1 MNGFLHD
8 LRYGLRLLRRKRGLT
23 AVAVITLALGIS
35 ANTAIF
41 SVAFATILRPLPFVR
56 QEQLF
61 VAWKSDTTANNPFA
75 ELSIPEF
82 NDWQRES
89 RLVDNIAAMPT
100 AVYGYGYV
108 LTGQGEPV
116 QLESARVSA
125 GFLGTLGATPLLG
138 RDFTADDDRPG
149 AAPVVVLSH
158 NLWRERFDT
167 DPNIVGRVIA
177 LGGRGH
183 TIIGVMPREFEFP
196 KGASIWTPLS
206 GAMNPRTVENRG
218 AVFLQAIG
226 RLKPGVTLEQTEA
239 ELNTIIARV
248 AAEHPALEASG
259 HRVVITPLADYVF
272 GNARPALWLLLAA
285 TGLLLLIACVNIA
298 NLLLARAI
306 SRRRELAVRLALGAS
321 RARLVRQFVTE
332 SLVLTVLGGAMGIL
346 LAFWLIDLLLWIA
359 PSDIPRVT
367 EVRINGVV
375 LLFTCVMTLTTTLAV
390 GLVPAFAASK
400 VSLSEAINEGGSRV
414 SGERASGRL
423 RGALV
428 VIEVAMSLLLLI
440 GAALTVRTFQ
450 NLSRVNLGFDSRNVL
465 TFQLSLQGEKYR
477 DLQARRSFFQQLLA
491 RLEEQP
497 GVVSAGAVTIRPLEG
512 TIGWDVPFA
521 IEGQS
526 AAEAQKNAV
535 PNYEAISPHYFRAI
549 GIPLK
554 SGREFTEDDHDKA
567 PYVAIISESMARAVF
582 GADVDPIGKRI
593 TNDFMDADAHWRT
606 IVGVAADAR
615 YRQLKDIRWDMYTP
629 YKQST
634 APIRYIAMRTA
645 SDPKA
650 FANIA
655 RQTLA
660 SLDSSQAV
668 TGVATMEQLVDQNLA
683 RPRFNSL
690 LLIWLSVL
698 GGVLAAVGIY
708 GVMSYGVTQRTQ
720 EIGIRMALGAQTTDV
735 LKLVITQGM
744 TLVFAGLGIGLIAA
758 LALTRLMSGLLFG
771 VSATDPMTF
780 VIIGILLAGVALL
793 ACYIPA
799 RRAARVDPMVALHY
813 E

>member
-1 MNGFLHD
+1 MNGFLQD

-23 AVAVITLALGIS
+23 VVAVITLALGIS

-41 SVAFATILRPLPFVR
+41 SVAFATILRPLPFVQQDR
-56 QEQLF
+56 LF
-61 VAWKSDTTANNPFA
+61 VAWKSDTTASNPFV
-75 ELSIPEF
+75 ELSVPEF
-82 NDWQRES
+82 NDWQRQSE
-89 RLVDNIAAMPT
+89 LVDNIAAMPT
-100 AVYGYGYV
+100 TVYGYGYV
-108 LTGQGEPV
+108 LTGQGEAV
-116 QLESARVSA
+116 HLESARVSA
-125 GFLGTLGATPLLG
+125 GFFATLGATPLLG
-138 RDFTADDDRPG
+138 RDFTTDDDRPG
-149 AAPVVVLSH
+149 SAPVVVLS
-158 NLWRERFDT
+158 NSLWRERFDT
-167 DPNIVGRVIA
+167 DPDIVGRVIA

-226 RLKPGVTLEQTEA
+226 RLKPGVTVEQTEA

-248 AAEHPALEASG
+248 AAEHPDLEASG
-259 HRVVITPLADYVF
+259 HRVVITPLAEYVF

-306 SRRRELAVRLALGAS
+306 SRRRELAVRLALGAG
-321 RARLVRQFVTE
+321 RARLVRQFITE
-332 SLVLTVLGGAMGIL
+332 SLVLTVLGGAMGVL
-346 LAFWLIDLLLWIA
+346 LAYWLIDLLLWIA
-359 PSDIPRVT
+359 PSDIPRVS

-375 LLFTCVMTLTTTLAV
+375 LLFTCVMTLMTTLAV

-414 SGERASGRL
+414 SGERTSGRL

-428 VIEVAMSLLLLI
+428 VIEVAMSVLLLI

-477 DLQARRSFFQQLLA
+477 DPVARRNFFQQLLA

-497 GVVSAGAVTIRPLEG
+497 GVISAGAVTIRPLEG

-521 IEGQS
+521 VEGQS
-526 AAEAQKNAV
+526 VAEAQKNVV
-535 PNYEAISPHYFRAI
+535 PNYESISPHYFRAM

-567 PYVAIISESMARAVF
+567 PYVAIISESMALAVF
-582 GADVDPIGKRI
+582 GTDVDPIGKRI
-593 TNDFMDADAHWRT
+593 TNDFMDADARWRT

-615 YRQLKDIRWDMYTP
+615 YRELKDIRWDMYAP
-629 YKQST
+629 YRQST

-660 SLDSSQAV
+660 TLDSSQAL

-720 EIGIRMALGAQTTDV
+720 EIGIRMALGAQTADV

-744 TLVFAGLGIGLIAA
+744 TLVFAGLAIGLIAA
-758 LALTRLMSGLLFG
+758 LALTRLMTGLLFG
-771 VSATDPMTF
+771 VSATDPVTF

>member
-1 MNGFLHD
+1 MNGFLQD
-8 LRYGLRLLRRKRGLT
+8 LRYGLRLLRRKRALT

-41 SVAFATILRPLPFVR
+41 SVAFATILRPLPFAG
-56 QEQLF
+56 QERLF
-61 VAWKSDTTANNPFA
+61 VAWKSNVTASNPFV
-75 ELSIPEF
+75 ELSVPEF
-82 NDWQRES
+82 NDWQRDS
-89 RLVDNIAAMPT
+89 QLVDSIAAMPT
-100 AVYGYGYV
+100 TVYGYGYV

-125 GFLGTLGATPLLG
+125 GFFATLGATPLLG
-138 RDFTADDDRPG
+138 RDFTVDDDRPG

-167 DPNIVGRVIA
+167 NPEIVGRVIA
-177 LGGRGH
+177 LGGRGY

-196 KGASIWTPLS
+196 RGASIWTPLS
-206 GAMNPRTVENRG
+206 GTMNPRAIENRG
-218 AVFLQAIG
+218 SVFLQVIG
-226 RLKPGVTLEQTEA
+226 RLKPGVTQAQLEA
-239 ELNTIIARV
+239 ELNAIIGRM
-248 AAEHPALEASG
+248 AADHPDLEASG
-259 HRVVITPLADYVF
+259 HRAVITPLTDYVF

-321 RARLVRQFVTE
+321 RARLVRQFITE
-332 SLVLTVLGGAMGIL
+332 SLVLTIPGGAAGIL
-346 LAFWLIDLLLWIA
+346 LAYWLIDLLLFVA
-359 PSDIPRVT
+359 PSDIPRV
-367 EVRINGVV
+367 EDVRINGAV
-375 LLFTCVMTLTTTLAV
+375 LLFTCAMTLMTTLAV

-400 VSLSEAINEGGSRV
+400 MSLNEAINEGGSRV

-428 VIEVAMSLLLLI
+428 VIEVSMSLLLLI

-450 NLSRVNLGFDSRNVL
+450 NLSRVNLGFDPHNVL

-477 DLQARRSFFQQLLA
+477 DRDARGNFFQQLLD

-497 GVVSAGAVTIRPLEG
+497 GVVSAGAVLIRPMEG
-512 TIGWDVPFA
+512 TIGWDLPFA
-521 IEGQS
+521 LEGQS
-526 AAEAQKNAV
+526 TAEANKNVV
-535 PNYEAISPHYFRAI
+535 PNYESISPHYFRAM

-554 SGREFTEDDHDKA
+554 TGREFTEDDHDKA
-567 PYVAIISESMARAVF
+567 PYVAIISESMARGVF
-582 GADVDPIGKRI
+582 GQDVDPIGKRI
-593 TNDFMDADAHWRT
+593 TNDALDAETRWRT

-615 YRQLKDIRWDMYTP
+615 YRELKDIRWDMYVP
-629 YKQST
+629 YRQST

-645 SDPKA
+645 SEPKA
-650 FANIA
+650 FASVA
-655 RQTLA
+655 RQVVA
-660 SLDSSQAV
+660 SLDSSQAL

-690 LLIWLSVL
+690 LLVWLSLL
-698 GGVLAAVGIY
+698 GGVLAMVGIY

-720 EIGIRMALGAQTTDV
+720 EIGIRMALGAQTSDV
-735 LKLVITQGM
+735 LKLVIAHGM
-744 TLVFAGLGIGLIAA
+744 TLVVTGLVIGLISA

-771 VSATDPMTF
+771 VSATDPVTF
-780 VIIGILLAGVALL
+780 VIIGVLLSGVALL

-799 RRAARVDPMVALHY
+799 RRATKVDPMVALRY

>member
-41 SVAFATILRPLPFVR
+41 SVAFATILRPLPFIE
-56 QEQLF
+56 QERLF
-61 VAWKSDTTANNPFA
+61 VAWKSDTTASNPFV
-75 ELSIPEF
+75 ELSVPEF
-82 NDWQRES
+82 SDWERQSE
-89 RLVDNIAAMPT
+89 LVDSIAAMPT
-100 AVYGYGYV
+100 TVYGYGYV

-125 GFLGTLGATPLLG
+125 GFFATLGAKPLLG
-138 RDFTADDDRPG
+138 RVFTTEDDRPSS
-149 AAPVVVLSH
+149 APVVVLSH
-158 NLWRERFDT
+158 SLWRERFDA

-177 LGGRGH
+177 FGGRGH
-183 TIIGVMPREFEFP
+183 TIIGLMPREFEFP
-196 KGASIWTPLS
+196 KGASVWTPLS
-206 GAMNPRTVENRG
+206 GAMPQRVVENRG

-226 RLKPGVTLEQTEA
+226 RLKPGVTLNQAEA
-239 ELNTIIARV
+239 ELNTIIGRLAV
-248 AAEHPALEASG
+248 EHPETESSG
-259 HRVVITPLADYVF
+259 HRVVITPLGEYVF

-306 SRRRELAVRLALGAS
+306 SRRRELAVRLALGAG
-321 RARLVRQFVTE
+321 RARLVRQFITE
-332 SLVLTVLGGAMGIL
+332 SLVLTILGGAMGVL
-346 LAFWLIDLLLWIA
+346 LAYWLIDLLLWIA
-359 PSDIPRVT
+359 PSDIPRVN
-367 EVRINGVV
+367 EVRINGAV
-375 LLFTCVMTLTTTLAV
+375 LLFTCAMTLMTTLAV

-400 VSLSEAINEGGSRV
+400 VSLIEAINEGGSRV

-423 RGALV
+423 RGSLV

-450 NLSRVNLGFDSRNVL
+450 NLIRVNLGFDSRNVL

-477 DLQARRSFFQQLLA
+477 DRDARRNLFQQLLA

-521 IEGQS
+521 LEGQS
-526 AAEAQKNAV
+526 TAEAKKNVV
-535 PNYEAISPHYFRAI
+535 PNFESISPHYFRAM
-549 GIPLK
+549 GIALK

-567 PYVAIISESMARAVF
+567 PYVAIISESMARGVF
-582 GADVDPIGKRI
+582 GLDVDPIGKRI

-615 YRQLKDIRWDMYTP
+615 YRELKDIRWDMYVP

-645 SDPKA
+645 SDPKG
-650 FANIA
+650 FADIA

-660 SLDSSQAV
+660 SFDSSQAL

-690 LLIWLSVL
+690 LLVWLSVL

-720 EIGIRMALGAQTTDV
+720 EIGIRMALGAQTSDV

-744 TLVFAGLGIGLIAA
+744 TLVLAGLAIGLIAA
-758 LALTRLMSGLLFG
+758 LALTRLMTGLLFG

-780 VIIGILLAGVALL
+780 VIIGILLAGVALF

-799 RRAARVDPMVALHY
+799 RRAARVDPMIALHY